1 MSDEATFEL
10 DAELARLIIRP
21 SDLASLCGVSR
32 ITVWKWRCRQLPV
45 PAYALTILR
54 QQQHIKN
61 LAMALTTEM
70 AGA

>member
-1 MSDEATFEL
+1 MSDGAALDL
-10 DAELARLIIRP
+10 DAELARLVLQP
-21 SDLASLCGVSR
+21 SDLASLCGVTR
-32 ITVWKWRCRQLPV
+32 VTVWKWRCRLLPV

-54 QQQHIKN
+54 QQKHIKD